1 MLPETREWVEKAE
14 QDAAVAEREIRARKV
29 TAFDAVCFHA
39 QQCAEKYLKALHVER
54 GLGYARTHDLAQLL
68 STLSAGDPALL
79 LLDPAARLLTDFA
92 VKYRYPGAWA
102 TRIEA
107 RAALNHARL
116 VRDEIRVRLG
126 LAAIRVKPKRKRT
139 PKRRNLRKNRGRS

>member
-1 MLPETREWVEKAE
+1 MLPETREWIEKAE

-54 GLGYARTHDLAQLL
+54 GVPYPRTHDLSQLL
-68 STLSAGDPALL
+68 SNLSQGDPSLI
-79 LLDPAARLLTDFA
+79 LLDPAARILTDFA

-102 TRIEA
+102 TRVEA
-107 RAALNHARL
+107 RLALNHARL
-116 VRDEIRVRLG
+116 VRDQIRIRLALPPVR
-126 LAAIRVKPKRKRT
+126 AARKRR
-139 PKRRNLRKNRGRS
+139 PPANRRKAKRRRRR